1 MVRWC
6 NSCSTL
12 WLMPTLQRFS
22 DSRVLMYLGDHPPP
36 HVHVVLRDGR
46 ECIVEIESLLV
57 IGKLAGRE
65 IRDALNWITDE
76 KTFLLNEWQRYN
88 P

>member
-1 MVRWC
+1 
-6 NSCSTL
+6 
-12 WLMPTLQRFS
+12 MPTLQRFS

-46 ECIVEIESLLV
+46 DCIVEIESLLV

-65 IRDALNWITDE
+65 IRDALNWIEDE
-76 KTFLLNEWQRYN
+76 KTFLLTEWQRYN